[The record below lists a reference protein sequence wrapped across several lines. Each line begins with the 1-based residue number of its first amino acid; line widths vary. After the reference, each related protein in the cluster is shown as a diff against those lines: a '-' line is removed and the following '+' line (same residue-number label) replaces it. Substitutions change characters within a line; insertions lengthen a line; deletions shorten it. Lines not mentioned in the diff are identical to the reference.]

1 VNLIQEQAA
10 ELTAS
15 RDRIVAGQDAERRRI
30 QAVLHDG
37 VQQEIVAL
45 SAQAGLARQQLLRGD
60 PAAAS
65 VLADMQRD
73 LATALRDVREIA
85 YAIHPPVLAD
95 RGLLEAIEVQSS
107 RLAVPMAVRADP
119 SLRGVRFPE
128 TIETTAGDVLSEA
141 VADRLG
147 TVGGSVT
154 ITSATGQGTS
164 VRVNI
169 PVSRDAAD
177 A

>member
-1 VNLIQEQAA
+1 
-10 ELTAS
+10 
-15 RDRIVAGQDAERRRI
+15 
-30 QAVLHDG
+30 
-37 VQQEIVAL
+37 
-45 SAQAGLARQQLLRGD
+45 
-60 PAAAS
+60 
-65 VLADMQRD
+65 
-73 LATALRDVREIA
+73 
-85 YAIHPPVLAD
+85 VLAD

-128 TIETTAGDVLSEA
+128 TIETTAWYVLSEA
-141 VADRLG
+141 LANVVKHAAASEVEVRLDRQDGHLGLVIRDDGCGFDPEGPRGLGLTGLADRLG